1 MERIARA
8 FYGIIGVLA
17 LAAGA
22 AVLAAPSLLA
32 RPEAPAVVSHL
43 LREEAAA
50 FVFIG
55 LMCMWA
61 FRDPAARRP
70 IHFSLLV
77 FTGLFAAIHWAE
89 YFKDFRHIAS
99 PILNTIPSAVLL
111 VTAPR
116 KGLR

>member
-8 FYGIIGVLA
+8 FYGIFGVLA

-22 AVLAAPSLLA
+22 AVLAAPSLLSG
-32 RPEAPAVVSHL
+32 PEDPPVLSHL

-55 LMCMWA
+55 LMCVWA

-70 IHFSLLV
+70 VHFALLV

-99 PILNTIPSAVLL
+99 PILNSIPSAILL
-111 VTAPR
+111 LTAPR
-116 KGLR
+116 KVRA